1 MRPRQEQEHASRGSS
16 LMNGA
21 GARFIL
27 EERFDRLTKEARDF
41 EGERQ
46 ARVVLAR
53 LDGIDALARHVE
65 PFRQLGLTP
74 VAFGA

>member
-1 MRPRQEQEHASRGSS
+1 
-16 LMNGA
+16 MNGA
-21 GARFIL
+21 GVWFIL

-46 ARVVLAR
+46 AGVVFAR
-53 LDGIDALARHVE
+53 LDGIDALTRHIE

-74 VAFGA
+74 AAFGA

>member
-1 MRPRQEQEHASRGSS
+1 MPSWIAVATSGS
-16 LMNGA
+16 GVC
-21 GARFIL
+21 FIL

-53 LDGIDALARHVE
+53 LDGIDTLARHIE

-74 VAFGA
+74 AAFCA